1 MVIVVAT
8 LCLFILALMFFSMEV
23 ILLEGINYF
32 NGGSAT
38 QTTTTTQPPGS
49 SIVGYVYGA
58 ILNPEGAVIYYKK
71 AVFSI
76 GEFKVRYVF
85 GKIHI
90 DEMGS
95 AEKVKF
101 TIYLYEEN
109 SPIYKYKVYMYVSG
123 PGEYSK
129 LIDLYSLNL
138 ARGNYRAVVEGVA
151 FDQKGNAVGSAKV
164 TLEFEI

>member
-1 MVIVVAT
+1 MVVVVAT
-8 LCLFILALMFFSMEV
+8 LCLFILALTFFSMEV
-23 ILLEGINYF
+23 VLLEGINYF

-38 QTTTTTQPPGS
+38 QTTTATQPPS

-58 ILNPEGAVIYYKK
+58 ILNPEGAVVYYKK

-76 GEFKVRYVF
+76 GEFKVRYVL

-101 TIYLYEEN
+101 SIYLYEEN

-151 FDQKGNAVGSAKV
+151 FDQNGNAVGSAKV
-164 TLEFEI
+164 TLEFET